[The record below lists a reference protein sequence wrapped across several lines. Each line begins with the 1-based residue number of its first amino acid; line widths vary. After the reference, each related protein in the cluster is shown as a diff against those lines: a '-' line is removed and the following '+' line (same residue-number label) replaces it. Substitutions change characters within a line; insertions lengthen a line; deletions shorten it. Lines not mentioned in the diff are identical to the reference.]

1 MVSQRQRFARKRYKE
16 ANPELFPKPEPT
28 PPKDP
33 NEKKNKNKN
42 GKFKRK
48 KSEPN
53 DPNKHR
59 KSSYKKH
66 PLRVAGMKPGESCFI
81 CKAPDHIAKNC
92 HKKSE
97 WERNKIC
104 LCCRQHGHSLKNCPN
119 KNEES
124 ADKKLCYNCGEM
136 GHSLANCPQPL
147 QDGGT
152 RYANCFIC
160 NESGHLSKNCPKNTH
175 GIYPKGGSCKIC
187 GGVTHLARDCPN
199 KRSKTYDAAGMVGQ
213 SFEVHERPNRITRF
227 VSGDDLEDDFL
238 SVVPLDEKD
247 KDVKTKKKQGT
258 KVVNFANSGSGMA
271 VQDECK
277 LKFLELKA
285 KRNYRFIIFKIEG
298 QHVVVEKLG
307 DPAET
312 YDDFT
317 ASLPSDE
324 CRYAVFDFDF
334 ITNENCQKSKIFFIA
349 WSPDISKV
357 RMKMVYA
364 SSKDRFKRELD
375 GIQVELQATDPSE
388 MSFDIIKARAL

>member
-1 MVSQRQRFARKRYKE
+1 MVSQRQKLARKRFKE

-28 PPKDP
+28 APKDP
-33 NEKKNKNKN
+33 NKKKNKNS
-42 GKFKRK
+42 KFKRK

-53 DPNKHR
+53 DPNKPK

-81 CKAPDHIAKNC
+81 CKAPDHIAKLC
-92 HKKSE
+92 PKKSE
-97 WERNKIC
+97 WERNKTC
-104 LCCRQHGHSLKNCPN
+104 LFCRQRGHSLKNCPN
-119 KNEES
+119 KNDES
-124 ADKKLCYNCGEM
+124 TDKKLCYNCGEM

-147 QDGGT
+147 QEGGT

-187 GGVTHLARDCPN
+187 GGITHLARDCPN
-199 KRSKTYDAAGMVGQ
+199 KHSRISANMGGQ
-213 SFEVHERPNRITRF
+213 SWLSLPK
-227 VSGDDLEDDFL
+227 LED
-238 SVVPLDEKD
+238 KM
-247 KDVKTKKKQGT
+247 
-258 KVVNFANSGSGMA
+258 ANSVSGMA
-271 VQDECK
+271 VEDDCK
-277 LKFLELKA
+277 LKFLELKS

-307 DPAET
+307 EPEQT
-312 YDDFT
+312 YDDFA

-334 ITNENCQKSKIFFIA
+334 ITTEKCQKSKIFFIA
-349 WSPDISKV
+349 WSPDTSMV

-388 MSFDIIKARAL
+388 MSMDIIKARAI